1 MGKSYISSSLTFY
14 DDKIVVEDSGSHHN
28 GMEVMMDWEDSMMSA
43 SAVYVTQNGG
53 DILEIGFGMGI
64 SAGYMHS
71 HSISSHNIV
80 ENHPQLIEKAIT
92 WASGKSNVTIVSQSI
107 EDCIN
112 NLETY
117 DGIFWDAFGDSNF
130 YSVMSGSLD
139 NLKKNSG
146 TKLTFF
152 HGPHNDS
159 QLYHWTD
166 VQYETINV
174 SPDTNKY
181 YGSDIYYLPKLEL

>member
-1 MGKSYISSSLTFY
+1 MSTYHTSSLSFY
-14 DDKIVVEDSGSHHN
+14 DTKIVVEDSGSDYN
-28 GMEVMMDWEDSMMSA
+28 NMEVMMSWEDSMMSS
-43 SAVYVTQNGG
+43 SAAYVTQNNG

-64 SAGYMHS
+64 SADYIQS
-71 HSISSHNIV
+71 HSISSHTII
-80 ENHPQLIEKAIT
+80 ENHPQVIERLET

-107 EDCIN
+107 EDCVD
-112 NLETY
+112 NLGTY

-139 NLKKNSG
+139 DLKKNSG

-159 QLYHWTD
+159 QLYHWTN

-174 SPDTNKY
+174 SPDDNEY
-181 YGSDIYYLPKLEL
+181 YGSNVYYMPKLEL